1 MKCEEAR
8 LASEAA
14 GGVTKLA
21 AALGIAPQAISQ
33 WKKIPAG
40 RVLQIEEA
48 TEGRVRRQDLRPD
61 LYPETA
67 SEQTEPARGDDEAGA
82 VPRAGSEAPP
92 GGTATPPPTAQAQ
105 VRALSRRAFGAVVVL
120 IVVFAAGV
128 ALWPFLLPG
137 LGLSLPAGL
146 MSLEPEVEERI
157 AALEARLA
165 EGDRVS
171 RALHGET
178 ARLAEAV
185 AALEQRLE
193 GAEEADVSPDLDRLR
208 ADMNQLGARLEAI
221 EARPFLPAE
230 GPVGAGQEE
239 LTARLGAVEDALAGA
254 AEQAAGTAD
263 LRRQSK
269 EMGARLS
276 AFEEA
281 ALVGSGREAALALAL
296 ALGQLRQALGGS
308 APYSGA
314 LSTVEVLAGHDEAL
328 AAPLAVLARHAQAG
342 VSTVDRLDA
351 RFAAIAGDI
360 VRAEASGAPEGWLG
374 AARERLSALITVR
387 RVGEIEGGD
396 AEARVARA
404 EARLG
409 RGDLAAAVAEVEG
422 LDGAPAGVV
431 AGWLDAARARLAAE
445 AGLAALEAR
454 AIARLGAP
462 RQGQ

>member
-61 LYPETA
+61 LYPETT
-67 SEQTEPARGDDEAGA
+67 SEPTEPARGDVEAGA

-92 GGTATPPPTAQAQ
+92 GGTVTPPPAAQAQ

-165 EGDRVS
+165 EGDRLS

-208 ADMNQLGARLEAI
+208 ADMDELGTRLEAI
-221 EARPFLPAE
+221 ETRPSLPAE
-230 GPVGAGQEE
+230 GPAGAGQEE
-239 LTARLGAVEDALAGA
+239 LTARLGAVEDALAEA
-254 AEQAAGTAD
+254 AEQAAGAAD

-281 ALVGSGREAALALAL
+281 AFVGSGREAALAL

-431 AGWLDAARARLAAE
+431 GGWLVAARARLAAE